1 MTDKK
6 IGSTIK
12 TDKQTDRHI
21 NGQIDR
27 QMDGQTVVGQKS
39 VFFRCYSYIYYDVI
53 HWLVTVN

>member
-6 IGSTIK
+6 IESASK

-27 QMDGQTVVGQKS
+27 RMDGQTVVGQNQCS
-39 VFFRCYSYIYYDVI
+39 FEVI
-53 HWLVTVN
+53 HTYIMT